1 MAIEAAI
8 ERIGMT
14 KAKTVVRKKTEI
26 VKGEK
31 PDAKQMA
38 EIVTRPSINSAAV
51 MAVFNAPFG
60 DLETPEVEK
69 EIRNQIAAIKAGDM
83 SNVEAMLYGQA
94 IALQTIFVAQS
105 RRAQVQDR
113 LPVFQAHFNLALRA
127 QAQCRSTLEALAEL
141 KAPRATT
148 FVRQQNNA
156 NQQQVNNDAVV
167 TANHSETLINAGTKA
182 IEATRTEAIPV
193 SSNEL
198 LEVRHE

>member
-1 MAIEAAI
+1 
-8 ERIGMT
+8 MT
-14 KAKTVVRKKTEI
+14 KAKTAVSKKAA
-26 VKGEK
+26 VAKSVK
-31 PDAKQMA
+31 PDAKHMA
-38 EIVTRPSINSAAV
+38 EIATRPSVNSAAV
-51 MAVFNAPFG
+51 MAVFSAPFG

-69 EIRNQIAAIKAGDM
+69 EIRQQIKAIKAGDM

-94 IALQTIFVAQS
+94 IALQTIFVAES

-156 NQQQVNNDAVV
+156 NQQQVNNGGAAIV
-167 TANHSETLINAGTKA
+167 NHSESVIDAGTKA
-182 IEATRTEAIPV
+182 IEATRTETIPV

-198 LEVRHE
+198 LEVRHG